1 MEVIAVREKTA
12 RRKSSPEPLAVA
24 RAGKTK
30 AARNAASVN
39 LIHLHG
45 QPLGDGTSPLICT
58 PLVGRTR
65 EALLG
70 ELAIVLAKKPDLI
83 EWRVDFFEGIG
94 NTPMV
99 IELAGSLKQA
109 AGDIPIIFTR
119 RSMNEGGERIALDE
133 DDVVK
138 LYVAACA
145 SGCVDIIDYELSNP
159 AENLARL
166 RNTSRDNDVAMIMS
180 YHNFQSTPDAAA
192 VAAKFTEAARQGADI
207 AKVCP
212 ELRAVFARGLEK
224 DVEALR
230 KDVRMGDRILRL
242 TVFTVEL
249 GSIVGGV
256 LQDITEPAVQRE
268 QIIQQAQDV
277 IRKNVTTVQQIA
289 FLLGENAAETEMMLN
304 SLSSSFRIAPSPLG
318 GPAPDEDPR
327 RG

>member
-207 AKVCP
+207 AKVAVMPKTP
-212 ELRAVFARGLEK
+212 E
-224 DVEALR
+224 DVLTLLGATLQASGTCGIP
-230 KDVRMGDRILRL
+230 VIGMAMGG
-242 TVFTVEL
+242 L
-249 GSIVGGV
+249 GSLSRMVGGV
-256 LQDITEPAVQRE
+256 YGSAVTF
-268 QIIQQAQDV
+268 AV
-277 IRKNVTTVQQIA
+277 GK
-289 FLLGENAAETEMMLN
+289 
-304 SLSSSFRIAPSPLG
+304 SSSAPGQVSIEELRVVLALLRQTVAG
-318 GPAPDEDPR
+318 RQDG
-327 RG
+327 